1 MHYLKKM
8 ENAHGFYWHAVFLAL
23 AQNFMNVNTII
34 PAVLLSVGGT
44 EIHLGFLTAIMLG
57 GSKFTQ
63 IFFGD
68 FLSNR
73 TTKKPYLLFG
83 INARVFSLAALAVI
97 LQQSTALIQN
107 MLIFFIFVLIT
118 VFSLSGAFA
127 SVAYTDLLGKSI
139 QQAERKR
146 FFVTKQTITSIGIL
160 FSALFVRKLL
170 IMYPFP
176 VNYSMLFYAASGLL
190 LIASGGFW
198 LLTEKAA
205 VKEEKRYHIFG
216 KGENVIT
223 IIKNDSNLFYYLLLS
238 NSVSISIAI
247 IPFYIALARTTFRLT
262 SQAIGNYLVFQIIG
276 MIISNFFWM
285 RIIKKTQTYKSILYV
300 YILLNIFLPVYALIT
315 TNNHIFFVSVF
326 FFTGFSLT
334 AYEIVMSGMLV
345 EISTND
351 NRALY
356 TGISGTGNI
365 LSAIFPIISGVLVA
379 QIGYVIV
386 LLFSSLL
393 ISFGF
398 VFAKRIHCHSE
409 YPSSNDA

>member
-1 MHYLKKM
+1 MHYLKKT

-97 LQQSTALIQN
+97 LQQAMALTQD
-107 MLIFFIFVLIT
+107 MLIFLIFVLIT

-139 QQAERKR
+139 QQAKRKR

-160 FSALFVRKLL
+160 FSALLVRKLL

-176 VNYSMLFYAASGLL
+176 ANYSVLFYAASGLL
-190 LIASGGFW
+190 LTASGGFW

-205 VKEEKRYHIFG
+205 IKGEKKHHIFG

-247 IPFYIALARTTFRLT
+247 IPFYIALAKTTFRLT

-285 RIIKKTQTYKSILYV
+285 RIIKKTQTYKSILSV

-315 TNNHIFFVSVF
+315 TNNHILFVSVF

-379 QIGYVIV
+379 QSGYVIV

-398 VFAKRIHCHSE
+398 VFAKKVHCHSE
-409 YPSSNDA
+409 YPLSHDA

>member
-1 MHYLKKM
+1 MYYPKKM
-8 ENAHGFYWHAVFLAL
+8 ENVYGFYWHAVFLAL
-23 AQNFMNVNTII
+23 TKNFMNVNTII

-44 EIHLGFLTAIMLG
+44 EIHLGFLTAIMIG
-57 GSKFTQ
+57 GSKLSQ
-63 IFFGD
+63 IFFGN

-73 TTKKPYLLFG
+73 SQKKPYLLFG
-83 INARVFSLAALAVI
+83 INVRVFSLAALAVT
-97 LQQSTALIQN
+97 LQQSMAFIQN
-107 MLIFFIFVLIT
+107 MVIFLIFVLIT

-139 QQAERKR
+139 QQAKRKR

-170 IMYPFP
+170 IIYPFP
-176 VNYSMLFYAASGLL
+176 VNYSVLFYAASGLL

-205 VKEEKRYHIFG
+205 INEEKRHHIFG

-238 NSVSISIAI
+238 NSISISIAI
-247 IPFYIALARTTFRLT
+247 IPFYIALAKTSFRLT

-276 MIISNFFWM
+276 MIISNFCWM
-285 RIIKKTQTYKSILYV
+285 RIIKKTQTYKSILSV

-315 TNNHIFFVSVF
+315 THNHVFFGLVF

-334 AYEIVMSGMLV
+334 AYEIVISGILV

-393 ISFGF
+393 ISVGF
-398 VFAKRIHCHSE
+398 VFAKRIHC
-409 YPSSNDA
+409 PSKISVIS